1 MRNKITFGIIA
12 VFTMI
17 MMVFAATVFA
27 AEGSIRM
34 TLINQDPSKATPGKY
49 VDLKFQVENIG
60 DGAAPNVA
68 VELVPE
74 YPFSLNP
81 DENAIKT
88 IGNLAAGRLGK
99 DAAVVTYRVR
109 VDEKAVSGANK
120 IKINFRKS
128 DTDVWATQEFDVYVD
143 SITNAISITE
153 VNTVPEEIVPG
164 GKAKIEITVQNIGY
178 NTLRDVSLR
187 MIFSAYNGNALVNLI
202 PLAPVSSSS
211 EKKISFLEP
220 GKSETFVFDVVAEP
234 EALSNIYKVPI
245 ILSYFDT
252 AGVQTSI
259 NDIVGVVIG
268 SAPEISAQITQSD
281 IVLSGT
287 SGKIK
292 VDIFNKGLTNAK
304 FVNVVP
310 KDSEDVSIISTQKE
324 IYVGSVDSDDY
335 QSFDMEV
342 YVKPTTKEEISI
354 PLTVTYRD
362 PNNKEYTQ
370 EIVLSQHMYSAEKAK
385 EMGMS
390 KSKPFPIFWV
400 VVGLAI
406 VGFFVYRHF
415 KKNDKNKK

>member
-1 MRNKITFGIIA
+1 MKKNNKSTFGMIA
-12 VFTMI
+12 LFAMI
-17 MMVFAATVFA
+17 LSIFAGAVFA
-27 AEGSIRM
+27 AEGSIRT

-49 VDLKFQVENIG
+49 VDLKFQIENIG
-60 DGAAPNVA
+60 DGTASNVA
-68 VELVPE
+68 VELMPE
-74 YPFSLNP
+74 YPFALNP
-81 DENAIKT
+81 DENAKKV
-88 IGNLAAGRLGK
+88 IGSLAAGRLGK

-109 VDEKAVSGANK
+109 VDEKAVSGTNK

-128 DTDVWATQEFDVYVD
+128 DSDIWATQEFDVYVD
-143 SITNAISITE
+143 SITNAISISDVKT
-153 VNTVPEEIVPG
+153 TPEEIVPG
-164 GKAKIEITVQNIGY
+164 NKAKIEITVKNLGY
-178 NTLRDVSLR
+178 NTLRDVSLK

-245 ILSYFDT
+245 ILSYYDS
-252 AGVQTSI
+252 AGVETSI

-268 SAPEISAQITQSD
+268 SAPEISAQITQSN
-281 IVLSGT
+281 IVVAGT
-287 SGKIK
+287 SGRLKI
-292 VDIFNKGLTNAK
+292 DIFNKGLTNAK

-310 KDSEDVSIISTQKE
+310 KESEDISIISTQTE

-335 QSFDMEV
+335 QSFDLDIF
-342 YVKPTTKEEISI
+342 VKPSAKELVSV

-370 EIVLSQHMYSAEKAK
+370 EIVLTQHLYSAEKAK

-390 KSKPFPIFWV
+390 KSQPFPVFWV
-400 VVGLAI
+400 IVGLAVIGFI
-406 VGFFVYRHF
+406 VFRFL
-415 KKNDKNKK
+415 KKKK